1 MHPQTA
7 NPPAS
12 LPSVV
17 WQRGYNRG
25 DNRGDNRDDNSCNES
40 HGHYTAALR
49 KSARSIFFVR
59 NLHNKNVIKNKLKL
73 ASI

>member
-17 WQRGYNRG
+17 WQRGHNRG
-25 DNRGDNRDDNSCNES
+25 DNRVVTTVVTTRVTKVMDI
-40 HGHYTAALR
+40 TVALR
-49 KSARSIFFVR
+49 KSARSII
-59 NLHNKNVIKNKLKL
+59 L
-73 ASI
+73 